1 MSQVFVFPG
10 QGSQK
15 LGMGAE
21 LFSEF
26 KDLVAEADSILGYSI
41 EELCIEG
48 PIERLSQTQFTQ
60 PALFVVNALSYLK
73 HLEETGHQ
81 ASYTAGH
88 SLGEYNA
95 LYAAGVFDFTT
106 GLKLVQK
113 RGEIMSQVQGGGMA
127 AVLGMEPA
135 IIKKTLED
143 SGFNSIDVANYNSPK
158 QTVLSGMKEDV
169 VAAEQAF
176 KDAGAR
182 RYIVLPVSGAFHS
195 RYMKAPQDEFEAFAS
210 QFEFKAP
217 NIPVISNLE
226 AKPYEEADILKTLVG
241 QISNS
246 VRWVESIRYIKSLED
261 VEFSELGPGAVLTS
275 LIKQIG

>member
-26 KDLVAEADSILGYSI
+26 KDLVAEADSILGYSL

-60 PALFVVNALSYLK
+60 PALFAVNAMTYLK
-73 HLEETGHQ
+73 HLEETGQQ
-81 ASYTAGH
+81 AVCTAGH

-113 RGEIMSQVQGGGMA
+113 RGEIMSKVEGGGMA
-127 AVLGMEPA
+127 AVLGMDPD
-135 IIKKTLED
+135 IIQKTLDD
-143 SGFNSIDVANYNSPK
+143 SGFSSIDIANLNSPK

-169 VAAEQAF
+169 IAAEQAF
-176 KDAGAR
+176 KLDVR
-182 RYIVLPVSGAFHS
+182 LIV
-195 RYMKAPQDEFEAFAS
+195 
-210 QFEFKAP
+210 
-217 NIPVISNLE
+217 
-226 AKPYEEADILKTLVG
+226 
-241 QISNS
+241 
-246 VRWVESIRYIKSLED
+246 
-261 VEFSELGPGAVLTS
+261 
-275 LIKQIG
+275 

>member
-26 KDLVAEADSILGYSI
+26 KDLVAEADSILGYSL
-41 EELCIEG
+41 EELCVEG

-60 PALFVVNALSYLK
+60 PALFAVNAMTYLK
-73 HLEETGHQ
+73 HVEETGNQ
-81 ASYTAGH
+81 PVFTAGH

-95 LYAAGVFDFTT
+95 LYAAGVFDFST

-113 RGEIMSQVQGGGMA
+113 RGEIMSKVEGGGMA
-127 AVLGMEPA
+127 AVLAMDPDR
-135 IIKKTLED
+135 IKAVLKE
-143 SGFNSIDVANYNSPK
+143 SGFTSIDVANLNSPK
-158 QTVLSGMKEDV
+158 QTVLSGMKDDI

-176 KDAGAR
+176 KDAGAK

-195 RYMKAPQDEFEAFAS
+195 RYMEAPQNEFEKFAA
-210 QFEFKAP
+210 QFDFSAP
-217 NIPVISNLE
+217 NIQVISNLK
-226 AKPYEEADILKTLVG
+226 ARPYEEDEILKTLVG

-246 VRWVESIRYIKSLED
+246 VRWVESIQYLKKQG
-261 VEFSELGPGAVLTS
+261 EFMVKENDQNG
-275 LIKQIG
+275 KRD

>member
-26 KDLVAEADSILGYSI
+26 KDLVAEADSILGYSL
-41 EELCIEG
+41 EELCTEG

-60 PALFVVNALSYLK
+60 PALFAVNAMTYLK
-73 HLEETGHQ
+73 RVEETGEQ
-81 ASYTAGH
+81 PVFTAGH

-95 LYAAGVFDFTT
+95 LYAAGVFDFST
-106 GLKLVQK
+106 GLKLVKK
-113 RGEIMSQVQGGGMA
+113 RGEIMSKVEGGGMA
-127 AVLGMEPA
+127 AVLAMDPEK
-135 IIKKTLED
+135 IKSVLEE
-143 SGFNSIDVANYNSPK
+143 SGFNSIDIANLNSPK
-158 QTVLSGMKEDV
+158 QTVLSGMKEDI

-176 KDAGAR
+176 KDAGAK

-195 RYMKAPQDEFEAFAS
+195 RYMEAPQNEFESFAA

-217 NIPVISNLE
+217 NIPVISNLK
-226 AKPYEEADILKTLVG
+226 ARPYEESDILHTLVG

-246 VRWVESIRYIKSLED
+246 VRWVESIQYLKQQGEFEYI
-261 VEFSELGPGAVLTS
+261 ELGPGAVLTS
-275 LIKQIG
+275 LIRQIS

>member
-41 EELCIEG
+41 EELCVEG
-48 PIERLSQTQFTQ
+48 PMERLSQTQFTQ
-60 PALFVVNALSYLK
+60 PALFVVNALTYLK
-73 HLEETGHQ
+73 HVQETGEQ
-81 ASYTAGH
+81 ATFTAGH

-95 LYAAGVFDFTT
+95 LYAAGVFDFST

-113 RGEIMSQVQGGGMA
+113 RGEIMSKVEGGGMA
-127 AVLGMEPA
+127 AVLGMDPDT
-135 IIKKTLED
+135 IKKTLED
-143 SGFNSIDVANYNSPK
+143 SGFSSIDVANYNSPK

-195 RYMKAPQDEFEAFAS
+195 RYMKAPQDEFESFAS
-210 QFEFKAP
+210 QFDLKAP

-226 AKPYEEADILKTLVG
+226 AKPYDESNILKTLVG

-246 VRWVESIRYIKSLED
+246 VRWVETIRYIKTQDD
-261 VEFSELGPGAVLTS
+261 VEFKELGPGAVLTS

>member
-26 KDLVAEADSILGYSI
+26 KDLVEEADNILGYSL

-60 PALFVVNALSYLK
+60 PALFAVNAMTYLK
-73 HLEETGHQ
+73 HLEETGQQ

-113 RGEIMSQVQGGGMA
+113 RGEIMSKVEGGGMA
-127 AVLGMEPA
+127 AVLGMDPEV
-135 IIKKTLED
+135 IKKTLED
-143 SGFNSIDVANYNSPK
+143 SGFTSIDIANLNSPK

-169 VAAEQAF
+169 IAAEQAF

-195 RYMKAPQDEFEAFAS
+195 RYMEGPQEEFESFAA

-226 AKPYEEADILKTLVG
+226 AKPYSEDNILKTLVG

-246 VRWVESIRYIKSLED
+246 VRWVETVRYIQAQGD
-261 VEFSELGPGAVLTS
+261 VEFTELGPGAVLTS

>member
-26 KDLVAEADSILGYSI
+26 KDLVAEADSILGYSL
-41 EELCIEG
+41 EELCVQG
-48 PIERLSQTQFTQ
+48 PIEKLSQTQFTQ
-60 PALFVVNALSYLK
+60 PALFAVNAMTYLK
-73 HLEETGHQ
+73 HVEESGEQ
-81 ASYTAGH
+81 PVFTAGH

-95 LYAAGVFDFTT
+95 LYAAGVFDFST

-113 RGEIMSQVQGGGMA
+113 RGEIMSKVEGGGMA
-127 AVLGMEPA
+127 AVLAMDPDK
-135 IIKKTLED
+135 IKSVLEE
-143 SGFNSIDVANYNSPK
+143 SGFDSIDVANLNSPK

-176 KDAGAR
+176 KDAGAK

-195 RYMKAPQDEFEAFAS
+195 RYMEAPQKEFEEFAS
-210 QFEFKAP
+210 QFKFETP
-217 NIPVISNLE
+217 NIPVISNLK
-226 AKPYEEADILKTLVG
+226 ASPYQENDILKTLVG

-246 VRWVESIRYIKSLED
+246 VRWVESIQYLKKQG
-261 VEFSELGPGAVLTS
+261 EFEYVELGPGAVLTS
-275 LIKQIG
+275 LIRQIS

>member
-21 LFSEF
+21 LFAEF
-26 KDLVAEADSILGYSI
+26 KDLVTEADNILGYSL
-41 EELCIEG
+41 EELCVDG

-60 PALFVVNALSYLK
+60 PALFAVNAMTYLK
-73 HLEETGHQ
+73 HVEETGEQ
-81 ASYTAGH
+81 PAFTAGH

-95 LYAAGVFDFTT
+95 LYAAGVFDFST
-106 GLKLVQK
+106 GLKLVKK
-113 RGEIMSQVQGGGMA
+113 RGEIMSQVEGGGMA
-127 AVLGMEPA
+127 AVLAMEPEN
-135 IIKKTLED
+135 IKSVLEN
-143 SGFNSIDVANYNSPK
+143 SGFTSIDVANLNSPK
-158 QTVLSGMKEDV
+158 QTVLSGMKDDI

-176 KDAGAR
+176 KDAGAK

-195 RYMKAPQDEFEAFAS
+195 RYMEAPQNEFTEYAS

-217 NIPVISNLE
+217 NIPVISNLN
-226 AKPYEEADILKTLVG
+226 ARPYEADKILETLTG

-246 VRWVESIRYIKSLED
+246 VRWVETIQYLRKQGEFEYI
-261 VEFSELGPGAVLTS
+261 ELGPGGVLTS
-275 LIKQIG
+275 LIKQI

>member
-21 LFSEF
+21 LFTEF
-26 KDLVAEADSILGYSI
+26 KDLVAEADSILGYSL
-41 EELCIEG
+41 EELCVEG

-60 PALFVVNALSYLK
+60 PALFAVNAMTYLK
-73 HLEETGHQ
+73 HVEESGEQ
-81 ASYTAGH
+81 AVYTAGH

-95 LYAAGVFDFTT
+95 LYAAGVFDFST

-113 RGEIMSQVQGGGMA
+113 RGEIMSKVEGGGMA
-127 AVLGMEPA
+127 AVLAMDPEK
-135 IIKKTLED
+135 IRSVLKD
-143 SGFNSIDVANYNSPK
+143 SGFESIDVANLNSPK
-158 QTVLSGMKEDV
+158 QTVLSGMKDDV

-176 KDAGAR
+176 KDAGAK

-195 RYMKAPQDEFEAFAS
+195 RYMEGPQNEFKEFAA

-217 NIPVISNLE
+217 NIPVISNLK
-226 AKPYEEADILKTLVG
+226 AKPYEEADILETLVG

-246 VRWVESIRYIKSLED
+246 VRWVESVQYLKQQGEFEYI
-261 VEFSELGPGAVLTS
+261 ELGPGAVLTS
-275 LIKQIG
+275 LIRQIS